1 MAKNQMCRQ
10 GHLSLPLLDKTEEVD
25 IRKAESV
32 GKIGNL
38 SLHDLGCK
46 IL

>member
-10 GHLSLPLLDKTEEVD
+10 GHLSLPLLDRTEEVN

-32 GKIGNL
+32 GKIENL
-38 SLHDLGCK
+38 SLHDLDCK
-46 IL
+46 LL